1 MSKWQRRTVYDRC
14 YSSNSYPQK
23 CEIYFQVKK
32 LELNESACKR
42 PLVETEHNSSWYEGI
57 EGCGIQCENPIF
69 TTVEH
74 TRIHRFVG
82 AFGSLSFICSLFTMV
97 CHQPS
102 LITVPSTRGVGTCLS
117 FKLTFYDLNQI
128 VNIFI
133 IHLRIKISKKRHNVL
148 MLSLILYIFFILS
161 LDNDIMVTLIS
172 FIFFQITFL
181 IGWKSQNRYP
191 SVILFYMNACFC
203 AASMGF
209 LIQFTDG
216 ARNRTVCRKDDTMR
230 LQEPRLIFNKNHV
243 YSVP

>member
-1 MSKWQRRTVYDRC
+1 MSKWPRRTVYDRC
-14 YSSNSYPQK
+14 YSSTSYPQK

-102 LITVPSTRGVGTCLS
+102 LITAPSMRGVGTCLS
-117 FKLTFYDLNQI
+117 IQLTFYYLNQI

-133 IHLRIKISKKRHNVL
+133 INLRIKICKK
-148 MLSLILYIFFILS
+148 S
-161 LDNDIMVTLIS
+161 
-172 FIFFQITFL
+172 
-181 IGWKSQNRYP
+181 
-191 SVILFYMNACFC
+191 
-203 AASMGF
+203 
-209 LIQFTDG
+209 
-216 ARNRTVCRKDDTMR
+216 
-230 LQEPRLIFNKNHV
+230 
-243 YSVP
+243 

>member
-1 MSKWQRRTVYDRC
+1 MEENLRLWIDWTSLIVRRKLTVFALFYFVFERNFPSTSPQGAFFWRGDLTEGFLCHRFGGPILIFGGAYTWRGLFSEFCGMSKWQRRTVYDRC

-102 LITVPSTRGVGTCLS
+102 LITAPSTRGVGTCLS

-133 IHLRIKISKKRHNVL
+133 IHLRIKISKK
-148 MLSLILYIFFILS
+148 S
-161 LDNDIMVTLIS
+161 
-172 FIFFQITFL
+172 
-181 IGWKSQNRYP
+181 
-191 SVILFYMNACFC
+191 
-203 AASMGF
+203 
-209 LIQFTDG
+209 
-216 ARNRTVCRKDDTMR
+216 
-230 LQEPRLIFNKNHV
+230 
-243 YSVP
+243 

>member
-1 MSKWQRRTVYDRC
+1 MFYFVFERNFPSTSPQGAFFWRGDLTEGFLCHRFGGPTLIFGGAYTWRGLFSEFCGMSKWQRRTVYDRC

-102 LITVPSTRGVGTCLS
+102 LITAPSTHGVGTCLS
-117 FKLTFYDLNQI
+117 F
-128 VNIFI
+128 
-133 IHLRIKISKKRHNVL
+133 
-148 MLSLILYIFFILS
+148 
-161 LDNDIMVTLIS
+161 
-172 FIFFQITFL
+172 
-181 IGWKSQNRYP
+181 
-191 SVILFYMNACFC
+191 
-203 AASMGF
+203 
-209 LIQFTDG
+209 
-216 ARNRTVCRKDDTMR
+216 
-230 LQEPRLIFNKNHV
+230 
-243 YSVP
+243 

>member
-1 MSKWQRRTVYDRC
+1 MRTNGTQWHHPLNMWKVDNFLFFANSPAINPIPTYQPCCQGSLLPVRTERERLGERTWERGCPTYLIKFIKHSYCAHQLTHMSKWPRRTVYDRC

-102 LITVPSTRGVGTCLS
+102 LITAPSTCGVGTCLS
-117 FKLTFYDLNQI
+117 F
-128 VNIFI
+128 
-133 IHLRIKISKKRHNVL
+133 
-148 MLSLILYIFFILS
+148 
-161 LDNDIMVTLIS
+161 
-172 FIFFQITFL
+172 
-181 IGWKSQNRYP
+181 
-191 SVILFYMNACFC
+191 
-203 AASMGF
+203 
-209 LIQFTDG
+209 
-216 ARNRTVCRKDDTMR
+216 
-230 LQEPRLIFNKNHV
+230 
-243 YSVP
+243 